1 MTSLMTY
8 TRDVKM
14 RLAEVLQARLPDTI
28 AANSPVGL
36 TLPVPALTDYW
47 MPGTHLPDALISSPI
62 AVVIRQ
68 TERPFF
74 ENPASG
80 DGVTDCITA
89 TLPMEVRILFSEDV
103 MGTINLELF
112 GRTMDRSEYY
122 TEVAQAYAGAIIQAV
137 YESAQDGKTIDL
149 VNLTNTFPTS
159 TQYREGLRAVAL
171 TEWEVTRI
179 VSRPLDTRYTQ
190 PASALITR

>member
-8 TRDVKM
+8 TQDVKM

-28 AANSPVGL
+28 ADNAPVGL
-36 TLPVPALTDYW
+36 TLPVPELMDYW
-47 MPGTHLPDALISSPI
+47 MPGTHLPDALISSPL
-62 AVVIRQ
+62 AVIIRQ

-80 DGVTDCITA
+80 NGVTDCITA

-103 MGTINLELF
+103 MGDIELELF

-122 TEVAQAYAGAIIQAV
+122 TAVAQAYVGAIIQAV
-137 YESAQDGKTIDL
+137 YESAQDGEAIDL

-159 TQYREGLRAVAL
+159 TQYREGMRAVAL
-171 TEWEVTRI
+171 TEWEVTSI

-190 PASALITR
+190 PSSAIVSR